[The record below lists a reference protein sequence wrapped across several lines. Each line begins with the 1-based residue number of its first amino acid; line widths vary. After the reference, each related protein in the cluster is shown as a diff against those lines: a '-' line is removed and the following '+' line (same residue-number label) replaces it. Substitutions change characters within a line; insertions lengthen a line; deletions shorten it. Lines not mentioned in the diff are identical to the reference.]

1 MLLSDGDN
9 TAALDPLALAPVG
22 RAGRRADLPDRHRQP
37 RAARSSTSA
46 GFQVATSLDAELPH
60 AASPTASGGTYFAAP
75 DARPLQRVYDTIDLK
90 LTVAGRKTEI
100 TAIVAGAGLLLFL
113 VAAGLSM
120 RWYGR
125 VI

>member
-1 MLLSDGDN
+1 MRIFPIGIGSPDGAVVDV
-9 TAALDPLALAPVG
+9 D
-22 RAGRRADLPDRHRQP
+22 
-37 RAARSSTSA
+37 
-46 GFQVATSLDAELPH
+46 GFQVATALDAELLAGV
-60 AASPTASGGTYFAAP
+60 AARQRRHVLRRDRRAST
-75 DARPLQRVYDTIDLK
+75 LQRVYDTIDLK